1 MPQNLKLSA
10 LGILLVLAAGCEPT
24 LVDALPPTMKDID
37 PIVTDTSLS
46 PQEKRQR
53 LTELGLTPLVINALL
68 RNERTGNQF
77 GGDLRSAYEKVTA
90 GRLDELTP
98 DEVQIYG
105 DEAESVASGQ
115 DFTLSDKQAQAVV
128 DLFRQ
133 EGIKTPQDLADFLSD
148 PVNAAGVPADLP
160 QDTVLALFVD
170 FDPSE
175 LVDVLP

>member
-1 MPQNLKLSA
+1 MLKNPML
-10 LGILLVLAAGCEPT
+10 LAAVMLLALATGCEPT
-24 LVDALPPTMKDID
+24 LVDALSPTMKDID

-53 LTELGLTPLVINALL
+53 LADLGLPPLVINALL

-77 GGDLRSAYEKVTA
+77 GGDLRSAYEKVTG

-105 DEAESVASGQ
+105 DEAESVAGGQ

-133 EGIKTPQDLADFLSD
+133 EGIKTPQNLADFLDD
-148 PVNAAGVPADLP
+148 PLNAAGVSADVP

-175 LVDVLP
+175 LVDRLP

>member
-1 MPQNLKLSA
+1 MPGNLSLPA
-10 LGILLVLAAGCEPT
+10 LAILLALAAGCEPT
-24 LVDALPPTMKDID
+24 LVDALSPTMKDID

-53 LTELGLTPLVINALL
+53 LTDLGLPPLVINALL
-68 RNERTGNQF
+68 RNERTANQF
-77 GGDLRSAYEKVTA
+77 GGDLRSAYEKVTG

-115 DFTLSDKQAQAVV
+115 DFTLSDKQAQAIV
-128 DLFRQ
+128 DLFQ
-133 EGIKTPQDLADFLSD
+133 QQGLKTPQDLADFLGD
-148 PVNAAGVPADLP
+148 PVNAAGVSTDVPK
-160 QDTVLALFVD
+160 DTVLALFVD

-175 LVDVLP
+175 LVDLLP